1 MELYLD
7 AGSMFYDLYDD
18 GTVIKREAETPGK
31 PVHPFVSLCEIW
43 KTEKQVEIDEKKFH
57 TRCSLY
63 FFSDIFLYTC
73 VHESILFLYWL
84 FINYY
89 TK

>member
-18 GTVIKREAETPGK
+18 GRVTKRETETPGK
-31 PVHPFVSLCEIW
+31 PVHPFVSLYETW
-43 KTEKQVEIDEKKFH
+43 KTEKQVETDEKKFH

-63 FFSDIFLYTC
+63 CFF
-73 VHESILFLYWL
+73 
-84 FINYY
+84 
-89 TK
+89 